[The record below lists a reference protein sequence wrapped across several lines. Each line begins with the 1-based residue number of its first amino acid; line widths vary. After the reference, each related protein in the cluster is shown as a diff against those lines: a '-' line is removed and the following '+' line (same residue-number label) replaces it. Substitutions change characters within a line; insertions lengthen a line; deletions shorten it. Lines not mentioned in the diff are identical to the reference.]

1 MYTAKNAE
9 TLTARLKAEGAD
21 KPEIIRQL
29 SALCL
34 DWPYVWAS
42 QGEMCTP
49 KWRRN
54 RIPYCWEQ
62 KYADRIRDNCPVL
75 SDGVVS
81 CAGCKWDGVRCFDCR
96 GFTRWLLAQVSIP
109 LYGESVT
116 TQWETA
122 SNWAA
127 RGTIDT
133 LPRGLVCCVFR
144 SGHTGMYMGDN
155 SVRHCSGTVKED
167 PLPGVPKWER
177 WGIPA
182 GLYTTDELR
191 KAGLNVDESKNIPIL
206 RRGSQGDE
214 VEELQALL
222 NAKYGANLDVDSIF
236 GAKTEA
242 AVKAFQQAKGLTAD
256 GIVGPKTRAALGL
269 AFSQDTNANGNVS
282 TGETP
287 APRPL
292 DAQGIWDKLMIVVN
306 GNPYAAAGIMGN
318 MFAESSLIANNLQ
331 NTGNKALSMTD
342 EEYTAA
348 VDSGAYTAEQFASD
362 GYGYGLC
369 QWTYSTRKAGLLQCA
384 RKCTLSIGDAGP
396 QIVFLREELQSSFR
410 ATLEKLL
417 AAKSVREASD
427 AFMLG
432 FEKPKNQSE
441 ENQARR
447 AELGQKYFDQFAD
460 HAAGKDDGSTEDTAL
475 ASMLVALPRVHLI
488 ELKACLSDALN
499 IVNSALSGSD

>member
-9 TLTARLKAEGAD
+9 TLTARLKAEGAG

-34 DWPYVWAS
+34 GWPYVWAS

-155 SVRHCSGTVKED
+155 IVRHCSGTVKED

-191 KAGLNVDESKNIPIL
+191 KAGLNVDDEKNFPAL
-206 RRGSQGDE
+206 RRGSQNE
-214 VEELQALL
+214 SVAEIQAFL
-222 NAKYGANLDVDSIF
+222 NTKYGADLQVDGIF
-236 GAKTEA
+236 GKATEA
-242 AVKAFQQAKGLTAD
+242 AVKVFQQKSGLTAD
-256 GIVGPKTRAALGL
+256 GIVGPKTWKALGGRERE
-269 AFSQDTNANGNVS
+269 AGRVQSGDERTEDSVQSADDIVSQ
-282 TGETP
+282 E
-287 APRPL
+287 
-292 DAQGIWDKLMIVVN
+292 
-306 GNPYAAAGIMGN
+306 AG
-318 MFAESSLIANNLQ
+318 
-331 NTGNKALSMTD
+331 
-342 EEYTAA
+342 
-348 VDSGAYTAEQFASD
+348 
-362 GYGYGLC
+362 
-369 QWTYSTRKAGLLQCA
+369 R
-384 RKCTLSIGDAGP
+384 SIGK
-396 QIVFLREELQSSFR
+396 Q
-410 ATLEKLL
+410 
-417 AAKSVREASD
+417 
-427 AFMLG
+427 
-432 FEKPKNQSE
+432 NQSE
-441 ENQARR
+441 LSSPA
-447 AELGQKYFDQFAD
+447 
-460 HAAGKDDGSTEDTAL
+460 
-475 ASMLVALPRVHLI
+475 VPLPRLQLI
-488 ELKACLSDALN
+488 ELRACLSNALN
-499 IVNSALSGSD
+499 IVHNALEG